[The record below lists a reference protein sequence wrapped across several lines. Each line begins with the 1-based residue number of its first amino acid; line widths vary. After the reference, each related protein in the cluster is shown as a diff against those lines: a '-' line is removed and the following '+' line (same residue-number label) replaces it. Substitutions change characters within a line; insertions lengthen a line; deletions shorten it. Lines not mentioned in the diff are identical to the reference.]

1 MALFCHDRFPRQG
14 KSLYST
20 QEVNM
25 EGNVRKDI
33 KAGLKVAVILKE
45 DQRRGA
51 LTDGVVKDILTNS
64 PNHPHGIKVRLESGL
79 VGRVA
84 KIY

>member
-1 MALFCHDRFPRQG
+1 
-14 KSLYST
+14 
-20 QEVNM
+20 M

-33 KAGLKVAVILKE
+33 KAGLKVGIILKE
-45 DQRRGA
+45 DQRSGKQ
-51 LTDGVVKDILTNS
+51 TEGVVKDILTKS
-64 PNHPHGIKVRLESGL
+64 PTHPHGIKVRLESGQ